1 MPTANTAKTS
11 WLKLPA
17 GVRLGLVLMLLFC
30 ASGASC
36 RSSLRSPF
44 APMSPPAPEVLA
56 VGASLDQVIA
66 AVNQNASRI
75 VSYQT
80 SNASVK
86 IPGMPGIP
94 ALSGRIAAQRPGRL
108 RLMASSLMGPEV
120 DLGANDELFWFW
132 VRRNQPPAVYFARHD
147 QFVGSAAQ
155 QMMPIEPQWLL
166 DALGLA
172 MFNPGDAHEGPA
184 PAGDGRVEIK
194 SIVHTRG
201 GPITKRTII
210 DGRRALI
217 MEQHVYDATGNLV
230 ASVIVRS
237 HRYYPQIGV
246 ALPQELDIKIPASE
260 LELSID
266 VGTVEIN
273 TLADSPQLWTMPT
286 ISGSPPFDI
295 GSAASGGVAPIGQ
308 QLSQADWY
316 GSGPPVPGAPAT
328 TVPLQPAP
336 LVGGVSTATGGGT
349 QFVTPGGM
357 AASPPDPF
365 TPGDANAMQ
374 RLPTSGVAAQP
385 TFAR

>member
-1 MPTANTAKTS
+1 MPTATCDHSTRPA
-11 WLKLPA
+11 LPA
-17 GVRLGLVLMLLFC
+17 AVQLGLVLMLLFC

-75 VSYQT
+75 GSYQT
-80 SNASVK
+80 SNATVK
-86 IPGMPGIP
+86 IPGMLGIP

-147 QFVGSAAQ
+147 QFAGSAAQ

-166 DALGLA
+166 DALGFA

-194 SIVHTRG
+194 STVQSRS
-201 GPITKRTII
+201 GPITKRTVI

-217 MEQHVYDATGNLV
+217 MEQHVYDAAGTLV
-230 ASVIVRS
+230 ASVVARS

-246 ALPQELDIKIPASE
+246 SLPQELDIKIPASE
-260 LELSID
+260 LALSID

-286 ISGSPPFDI
+286 IAGSPPFDI
-295 GSAASGGVAPIGQ
+295 GSAAAGGVAPIGQ

-316 GSGPPVPGAPAT
+316 GPGPAA
-328 TVPLQPAP
+328 PAP
-336 LVGGVSTATGGGT
+336 LAPVGPIATAPLAAAPVDAGGGAQTISPGGV
-349 QFVTPGGM
+349 
-357 AASPPDPF
+357 AAPTVDPF
-365 TPGDANAMQ
+365 TAGESNGMQ
-374 RLPTSGVAAQP
+374 RLPTGGIAAQP

>member
-1 MPTANTAKTS
+1 MPSATSANPIRPSLSAT
-11 WLKLPA
+11 
-17 GVRLGLVLMLLFC
+17 VRLGLMLMLLFC

-44 APMSPPAPEVLA
+44 APLSPPAPEVLA

-80 SNASVK
+80 NNASVK

-94 ALSGRIAAQRPGRL
+94 ALSGKIAAQRPGRL

-147 QFVGSAAQ
+147 QFAGTAAQ

-172 MFNPGDAHEGPA
+172 MLNPGDAHEGPA

-194 SIVHTRG
+194 SVVQTRN
-201 GPITKRTII
+201 GPITKRTVIE
-210 DGRRALI
+210 GRRALVL
-217 MEQHVYDATGNLV
+217 EQHVYDAAGNLV
-230 ASVIVRS
+230 ASVVARS
-237 HRYYPQIGV
+237 HRYYPQHGV
-246 ALPQELDIKIPASE
+246 SLPQELDIQIPASE
-260 LELSID
+260 LALSID

-273 TLADSPQLWTMPT
+273 TLGDNPQLWTMPT
-286 ISGSPPFDI
+286 IAGSPPYDI
-295 GSAASGGVAPIGQ
+295 GSAAAGSVTPVGQ

-316 GSGPPVPGAPAT
+316 GPGPPTAAPAPIPVAPLT
-328 TVPLQPAP
+328 TAVGGLPAP
-336 LVGGVSTATGGGT
+336 PL
-349 QFVTPGGM
+349 
-357 AASPPDPF
+357 DPF
-365 TPGDANAMQ
+365 TAGDAAGMQ
-374 RLPTSGVAAQP
+374 RLPSGGVAAQS

>member
-1 MPTANTAKTS
+1 MPTATIANPKRPTVP
-11 WLKLPA
+11 PA
-17 GVRLGLVLMLLFC
+17 VRLGLVLMLLFC

-75 VSYQT
+75 GSYQT

-172 MFNPGDAHEGPA
+172 MFNPADVHEGPA

-194 SIVHTRG
+194 SIVQTRS

-210 DGRRALI
+210 DGRRALV

-230 ASVIVRS
+230 ASVVARS

-246 ALPQELDIKIPASE
+246 SLPQDLDIQIPASE
-260 LELSID
+260 LALSID

-286 ISGSPPFDI
+286 IAGSPPFDM
-295 GSAASGGVAPIGQ
+295 GAAAGGVAPIGQ

-316 GSGPPVPGAPAT
+316 GPGPAT
-328 TVPLQPAP
+328 AAPPTIPVAP
-336 LVGGVSTATGGGT
+336 LATVVSGGPALPV
-349 QFVTPGGM
+349 
-357 AASPPDPF
+357 DPF
-365 TPGDANAMQ
+365 VAGDSGGMQ
-374 RLPTSGVAAQP
+374 RLPSGGVAAQP